1 MKKITLFFFILS
13 STIASSQVKT
23 TGQLTFV
30 TGLSGELSLDNG
42 NATATLTLKGP
53 SNRWIAFKLGSF
65 TTAMS
70 ASPDGVYYNGTTV
83 VDGNGGQLTT
93 DAIQNWTLVSN
104 VVTGSTRTIVATR
117 PFSTG
122 DTNDFAI
129 NFADNDIDVAAAFG
143 PTDDSF
149 DLEYHGANR
158 AKFLNTP
165 LSTLGVED
173 FSLRATQIYPN
184 PSNGEFLV
192 KAKTT
197 LQKINIYSQT
207 GAFIKS
213 VEVNNE
219 TDNPEVNVKGLQTGV
234 YLLELVN
241 DTEKS
246 WKKVIVN

>member
-1 MKKITLFFFILS
+1 MKKITLLFFMLS
-13 STIASSQVKT
+13 SIIASSQIKT
-23 TGQLTFV
+23 TSELTFV
-30 TGLSGELSLDNG
+30 SGLSAELQLN
-42 NATATLTLKGP
+42 NETATAILTLKGP

-93 DAIQNWTLVSN
+93 DATQNWTLVSN
-104 VVTGSTRTIVATR
+104 DVNGSTRTIVARR

-122 DTNDFAI
+122 DTNDFTI
-129 NFADNDIDVAAAFG
+129 NFTDNDIDIAAAYG

-149 DLEYHGANR
+149 DLEYHGQNK

-184 PSNGEFLV
+184 PSNGEFLI

-197 LQKINIYSQT
+197 LSQVNIYSQT
-207 GAFIKS
+207 GAFVKTVI
-213 VEVNNE
+213 VEE
-219 TDNPEVNVKGLQTGV
+219 SSDATEINVKGLQTGV

-241 DTEKS
+241 ATEKS
-246 WKKVIVN
+246 WKKIIVY

>member
-1 MKKITLFFFILS
+1 MKKITLFLFILS

-30 TGLSGELSLDNG
+30 TGLSGELTLDNG
-42 NATATLTLKGP
+42 TAIATLTLKGP

-93 DAIQNWTLVSN
+93 DATQNWTLVSN

-129 NFADNDIDVAAAFG
+129 NFTDNNIDVAAAFG

-213 VEVNNE
+213 VEVKNE
-219 TDNPEVNVKGLQTGV
+219 TDTPEVNVKGLQTGI

-241 DTEKS
+241 ETEKS
-246 WKKVIVN
+246 WKKIIVN

>member
-1 MKKITLFFFILS
+1 MKKITLLLFILS
-13 STIASSQVKT
+13 STIASSQIKT

-30 TGLSGELSLDNG
+30 TGLSGELTLDNG
-42 NATATLTLKGP
+42 TAIATLTLKGP

-93 DAIQNWTLVSN
+93 DATQNWTLVSN

-122 DTNDFAI
+122 DSNDFNI

-149 DLEYHGANR
+149 DLEYHGSNR

-219 TDNPEVNVKGLQTGV
+219 TDNPEVNVKGLQTGI
-234 YLLELVN
+234 YLLELIN
-241 DTEKS
+241 ATEKS
-246 WKKVIVN
+246 WKKIIVN